1 MKGGSVL
8 IEIEDNGPGIPASE
22 RVRVLDAFYRV
33 AGSGQAGSG
42 LGLSI
47 VKTIVARWGGQIEL
61 HDAGHCATGL
71 LVRVRLP
78 ARLAQ

>member
-1 MKGGSVL
+1 M
-8 IEIEDNGPGIPASE
+8 
-22 RVRVLDAFYRV
+22 

-47 VKTIVARWGGQIEL
+47 AKAIVDRRDRQIKL
-61 HDAGHCATGL
+61 HDAAHFATGL

-78 ARLAQ
+78 ARLVQ

>member
-1 MKGGSVL
+1 MF
-8 IEIEDNGPGIPASE
+8 ACF
-22 RVRVLDAFYRV
+22 DAFYRM

-47 VKTIVARWGGQIEL
+47 AKAIVDRRDRQIEL
-61 HDAGHCATGL
+61 HDAAHFATGL